1 MPLPDDIFAAQSN
14 PAVPGGSFAKPLIL
28 ALLALLAARKFGGS
42 GGGSEEKP
50 DFSLPGKEDAP
61 KVTDQQTSIEESPDT
76 VSNGLDELSEQFRK
90 SGLGDVID
98 SWINPG
104 ANKDVG
110 TKDVSDA
117 LGGDMVDELARRTG
131 LSRDQV
137 LDGLAKVLPGAVDK
151 LTPEGRVPT
160 QQDLFRL
167 ML

>member
-1 MPLPDDIFAAQSN
+1 MALPDEIFAAQSN

-50 DFSLPGKEDAP
+50 DFSLPGKESAP
-61 KVTDQQTSIEESPDT
+61 AQEVSVEETPDT

-117 LGGDMVDELARRTG
+117 LGGDMVDELTRRTG

-167 ML
+167 MS